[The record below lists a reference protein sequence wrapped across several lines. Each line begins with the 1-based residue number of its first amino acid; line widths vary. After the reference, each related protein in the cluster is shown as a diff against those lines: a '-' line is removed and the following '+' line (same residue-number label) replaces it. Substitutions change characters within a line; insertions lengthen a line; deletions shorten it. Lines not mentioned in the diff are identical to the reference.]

1 MRLVDV
7 VLDHCE
13 LLDCPFAHID
23 ESPHL
28 GPGRSVQPFDCVLQL
43 GLKLA
48 VVGADEANDVDYLL
62 KAGLHDIKLLATLV
76 HKLKG
81 EVLAEEGNEEESA
94 LVDAERTVPDEEVK
108 ELEDFRLNTL
118 LLSLVLD

>member
-1 MRLVDV
+1 M
-7 VLDHCE
+7 
-13 LLDCPFAHID
+13 
-23 ESPHL
+23 
-28 GPGRSVQPFDCVLQL
+28 LQL

-48 VVGADEANDVDYLL
+48 VVGADEANDVDYLGE
-62 KAGLHDIKLLATLV
+62 AGFYDIKLLATLV

-94 LVDAERTVPDEEVK
+94 LVDAERTVPDEEVE